1 MTMTTFT
8 ATLACGEVLT
18 GTVERAVTMV
28 DYVPVDYARVRLTG
42 AGMQL
47 NFSRDLVTALGDQG
61 ALSVSEDLWVDTL
74 NECGSVIARELVD
87 VSGGRPHCVE
97 LAAAGEW
104 GEIVRRA
111 LAAVKEAA

>member
-1 MTMTTFT
+1 MTTTTFK
-8 ATLACGEVLT
+8 ATLGTGEVLT
-18 GTVERAVTMV
+18 GTVERAVTTV

-74 NECGSVIARELVD
+74 DEDGIVVARDLVD
-87 VSGGRPHCVE
+87 VSGGRPHCVD

-111 LAAVKEAA
+111 LAAVEAAA